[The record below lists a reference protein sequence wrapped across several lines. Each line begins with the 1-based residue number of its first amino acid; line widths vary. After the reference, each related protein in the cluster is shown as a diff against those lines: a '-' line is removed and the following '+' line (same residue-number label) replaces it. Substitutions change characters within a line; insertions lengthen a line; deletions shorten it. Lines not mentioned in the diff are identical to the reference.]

1 MAEDLGKTKMKLKK
15 LFPLLAILVIGAAAS
30 GCGVVNSAVENVS
43 GLVGL
48 NQTGTVIANRAQVR
62 SSYAVVAADLLEVK
76 RGENLE
82 ILDEIDFEKVH
93 WYRVRASDE
102 DKTEGWIEAQNVITN
117 ELLEKSKKI
126 AEEDK
131 SSQPQAT
138 AQIRAAT
145 NLRLTPEQ
153 RDDNILV
160 KLDNLSPFEIV
171 SWQFV
176 PKVQDASDTDNAR
189 RGEEKQTR
197 GKTKNAEIEAAKEAN
212 EPEKIDEKYDIW
224 YKVRLDRSVSPAP
237 AGWIFGR
244 QVELQIPNDIVFNQH
259 NNRKFV
265 AWQRL
270 DSIDAVDKSPARNSD
285 PMKTSKP
292 GSWVI
297 LSRTNIVKAQDGIEP
312 DFDGIQVMAYDKYNE
327 EHYMAYRSGD
337 VWGRLPLKVEGT
349 GDNKTFVLNLRNTA
363 GQTEEKR
370 FITFKDAKGRLKITV
385 PEGIATVK

>member
-176 PKVQDASDTDNAR
+176 PKVQDASDTDNAS

-285 PMKTSKP
+285 PMKTLKP

-349 GDNKTFVLNLRNTA
+349 GDNKTFVLNLRNTV

>member
-1 MAEDLGKTKMKLKK
+1 MKLKK

-102 DKTEGWIEAQNVITN
+102 DKTEGWIEGQNVITN

-160 KLDNLSPFEIV
+160 KLDNL
-171 SWQFV
+171 
-176 PKVQDASDTDNAR
+176 
-189 RGEEKQTR
+189 
-197 GKTKNAEIEAAKEAN
+197 
-212 EPEKIDEKYDIW
+212 
-224 YKVRLDRSVSPAP
+224 
-237 AGWIFGR
+237 
-244 QVELQIPNDIVFNQH
+244 
-259 NNRKFV
+259 
-265 AWQRL
+265 
-270 DSIDAVDKSPARNSD
+270 
-285 PMKTSKP
+285 
-292 GSWVI
+292 
-297 LSRTNIVKAQDGIEP
+297 
-312 DFDGIQVMAYDKYNE
+312 
-327 EHYMAYRSGD
+327 
-337 VWGRLPLKVEGT
+337 
-349 GDNKTFVLNLRNTA
+349 
-363 GQTEEKR
+363 
-370 FITFKDAKGRLKITV
+370 
-385 PEGIATVK
+385 

>member
-1 MAEDLGKTKMKLKK
+1 MKAKK
-15 LFPLLAILVIGAAAS
+15 LFSLLAILIVGAAAS
-30 GCGVVNSAVENVS
+30 GCGVVNSAVDNVT

-48 NQTGTVIANRAQVR
+48 NETGTVIAKVAQIR

-76 RGENLE
+76 RGERLE
-82 ILDEIDFEKVH
+82 ILDEVDSEKVH
-93 WYRVRASDE
+93 WYRVRAGD
-102 DKTEGWIEAQNVITN
+102 DYKTEGWIEAQNLITSA
-117 ELLEKSKKI
+117 LLEESKKI

-131 SSQPQAT
+131 NFQPQAT
-138 AQIRAAT
+138 AQLRAAT
-145 NLRLTPEQ
+145 NLRLSPEQ

-160 KLDNLSPFEIV
+160 KLDNLSVFDIV
-171 SWQFV
+171 SWRFV
-176 PKVQDASDTDNAR
+176 PKAQDAADIDNAR
-189 RGEEKQTR
+189 QGEQKQAR

-212 EPEKIDEKYDIW
+212 EPEKMDEKYDIW

-270 DSIDAVDKSPARNSD
+270 DNIDASDKSAARSGD
-285 PMKTSKP
+285 PTKVSKP

-297 LSRTNIVKAQDGIEP
+297 LSRTNIVKLQDGIEP

-327 EHYMAYRSGD
+327 EHYTAYRSGE
-337 VWGRLPLKVEGT
+337 VWGLLPLKVEGT
-349 GDNKTFVLNLRNTA
+349 GDNKTFVLNLRSAA
-363 GQTEEKR
+363 GQMEEKR
-370 FITFKDAKGRLKITV
+370 FVTFKDPKGRLKITV
-385 PEGIATVK
+385 PDGIATTGK

>member
-1 MAEDLGKTKMKLKK
+1 MGKTKMKLKK

-176 PKVQDASDTDNAR
+176 PKAQDASDIDNAR

>member
-1 MAEDLGKTKMKLKK
+1 MKLKK

-176 PKVQDASDTDNAR
+176 PKAQDASDIDNAR

-270 DSIDAVDKSPARNSD
+270 DSIDTVDKSPARNSD

>member
-1 MAEDLGKTKMKLKK
+1 MKLKK

>member
-1 MAEDLGKTKMKLKK
+1 MKARK
-15 LFPLLAILVIGAAAS
+15 LFSLLTILFISAAAS
-30 GCGVVNSAVENVS
+30 SCGVVNSAVENVS

-102 DKTEGWIEAQNVITN
+102 DKTEGWIEAQNVITS

-126 AEEDK
+126 AEEDRAF
-131 SSQPQAT
+131 QPQAT
-138 AQIRAAT
+138 AQLRAAT

-153 RDDNILV
+153 RDDNIIV
-160 KLDNLSPFEIV
+160 KLDNLSTFDIV
-171 SWQFV
+171 SWRFV
-176 PKVQDASDTDNAR
+176 PKAQDASDIDNAR

-197 GKTKNAEIEAAKEAN
+197 GRTKNAEIEAAKESN

-224 YKVRLDRSVSPAP
+224 YKVRLDRSISPAP

-244 QVELQIPNDIVFNQH
+244 QVELQIPNDIIFNQH

-270 DSIDAVDKSPARNSD
+270 DNIDTNDKSPAKNAD
-285 PMKTSKP
+285 PMKASKP

-297 LSRTNIVKAQDGIEP
+297 LSRTNVVKAQDGIEP

-370 FITFKDAKGRLKITV
+370 FVTFKDPKGRLKITV
-385 PEGIATVK
+385 PDDIATVK

>member
-1 MAEDLGKTKMKLKK
+1 MKLKK
-15 LFPLLAILVIGAAAS
+15 IFSLLAILFIGAAAS
-30 GCGVVNSAVENVS
+30 GCGVVNSAVENVT

-48 NQTGTVIANRAQVR
+48 NQTGTVIANRAQIR

-176 PKVQDASDTDNAR
+176 PKAQDASDIDNAR

-285 PMKTSKP
+285 PMKTCLLYTSP
-292 GSWVI
+292 SP
-297 LSRTNIVKAQDGIEP
+297 RD
-312 DFDGIQVMAYDKYNE
+312 
-327 EHYMAYRSGD
+327 
-337 VWGRLPLKVEGT
+337 
-349 GDNKTFVLNLRNTA
+349 
-363 GQTEEKR
+363 
-370 FITFKDAKGRLKITV
+370 
-385 PEGIATVK
+385 

>member
-1 MAEDLGKTKMKLKK
+1 MKLKK

-30 GCGVVNSAVENVS
+30 GCGVVDSAVENVS

-176 PKVQDASDTDNAR
+176 PKAQDASDIDNAR

-385 PEGIATVK
+385 PEGITTVK

>member
-1 MAEDLGKTKMKLKK
+1 MKLKK

-176 PKVQDASDTDNAR
+176 PKAQDASDIDNAR

-270 DSIDAVDKSPARNSD
+270 DNIDDVDKSPARNSD